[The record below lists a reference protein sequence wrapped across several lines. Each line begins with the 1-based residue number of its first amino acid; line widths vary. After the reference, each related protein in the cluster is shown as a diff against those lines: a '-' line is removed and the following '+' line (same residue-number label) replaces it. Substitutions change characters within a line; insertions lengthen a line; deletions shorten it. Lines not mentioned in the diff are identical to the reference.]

1 MFPVVVAFA
10 GVQPLRDVSEV
21 DRRVDR
27 HRDGL
32 AALVS
37 FGREQALGA
46 VGKVGALALA
56 AGQVIALLNTAIS
69 TVAPKAFAQI
79 VVVLEAGGEAG
90 VYDVDLAVEKSA
102 RRIIRITRIG
112 LFPTFYDVE
121 WDAF

>member
-32 AALVS
+32 AALVG
-37 FGREQALGA
+37 FGREQALIVAVGA
-46 VGKVGALALA
+46 VALA
-56 AGQVIALLNTAIS
+56 AGQVIALLNAAVFCF
-69 TVAPKAFAQI
+69 VAPKLSFAQI
-79 VVVLEAGGEAG
+79 VVVLEAGGKAG
-90 VYDVDLAVEKSA
+90 VYDVDLAVEKGA

>member
-1 MFPVVVAFA
+1 M
-10 GVQPLRDVSEV
+10 SEV

-27 HRDGL
+27 HHDGL
-32 AALVS
+32 AALVGC
-37 FGREQALGA
+37 GREQALAA
-46 VGKVGALALA
+46 VDADAGALAA
-56 AGQVIALLNTAIS
+56 FQVIALLKAAVFCF
-69 TVAPKAFAQI
+69 VAPKLSFAQI